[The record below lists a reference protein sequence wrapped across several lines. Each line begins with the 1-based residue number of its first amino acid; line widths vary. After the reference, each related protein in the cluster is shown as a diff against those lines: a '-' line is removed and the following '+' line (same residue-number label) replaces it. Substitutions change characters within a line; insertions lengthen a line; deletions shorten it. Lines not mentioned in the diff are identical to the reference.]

1 MKNAN
6 VEIVKLKVSNKNKKG
21 ERMKNQIK
29 LSGIDVHGK
38 EHYLKFCS
46 YDYANDLIY
55 YAKPGEVI
63 DDIKIGVKLIP
74 WMDDQDKAL
83 KTQAKIKEQFDI
95 EELERKRKL
104 EWAQING
111 NVGPYD

>member
-6 VEIVKLKVSNKNKKG
+6 VEIVKYKVSNLNKKG
-21 ERMKNQIK
+21 KRMENQIK

-46 YDYANDLIY
+46 YDFAHDLIY

-63 DDIKIGVKLIP
+63 DDICYASVKIP
-74 WMDDQDKAL
+74 W
-83 KTQAKIKEQFDI
+83 I
-95 EELERKRKL
+95 EN
-104 EWAQING
+104 NG
-111 NVGPYD
+111 S